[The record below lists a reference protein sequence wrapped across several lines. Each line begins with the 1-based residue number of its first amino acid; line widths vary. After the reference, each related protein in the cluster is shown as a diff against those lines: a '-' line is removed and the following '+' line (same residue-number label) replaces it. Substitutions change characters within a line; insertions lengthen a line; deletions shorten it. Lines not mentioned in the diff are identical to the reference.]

1 MDDSGGRNLLTAAS
15 QSPRDTSST
24 STTITSVETIEPIA
38 GTSEAADANVPQVLV
53 DEIEGKLNNT
63 MFQINFAS
71 VTPFS
76 ICIGNIY
83 SHMFHIRENY
93 NTRIE
98 RQNSQR
104 CEKYCICGRKKNRKC
119 FTRFSQSKFL
129 ECKEVVFC

>member
-63 MFQINFAS
+63 LFLAGRITMTLIDPQPA
-71 VTPFS
+71 
-76 ICIGNIY
+76 Y
-83 SHMFHIRENY
+83 SH
-93 NTRIE
+93 
-98 RQNSQR
+98 
-104 CEKYCICGRKKNRKC
+104 
-119 FTRFSQSKFL
+119 
-129 ECKEVVFC
+129 